1 MPRPCTAPM
10 LIAVVGLAAP
20 VTLAQT
26 IDPFYA
32 ANYSVVDLGSVPGVP
47 ASYGGVT
54 FPSGAPTAL
63 LIGGAANG
71 GSGAIYRID
80 LVRDGS
86 NNITGFSGTAT
97 QISTAPNIDGGLV
110 RGPLG
115 ILFYTGYPINTLGQ
129 IKLGSTA
136 PDKVISLGTFGI
148 ASSVGTMTIVPN
160 GFPGAG
166 LIKIASYNAGLWYS
180 AGLTPDG
187 TGTYDIF
194 DVGPA
199 INIGG
204 GPEGIVYIPTT
215 SPQFSTPSILV
226 SEYSNGRVVSYEI
239 DASGDP
245 IVSTRRVFISGLSGA
260 EGATLDPLT
269 GQFIFS
275 TFGGGNRVIV
285 VRGFRTAPPCYPN
298 CDGSTELPV
307 LSSPDFACFA
317 QRFVQAQAL
326 PSAQQPTAYANC
338 DGSTVFPVLNSLDF
352 SCFLSRYRAGCP

>member
-1 MPRPCTAPM
+1 MPRSCTAPM
-10 LIAVVGLAAP
+10 LIVVVGLAAP

-26 IDPFYA
+26 VDPFYA
-32 ANYSVVDLGSVPGVP
+32 ANYSIVDLGSVPGVP
-47 ASYGGVT
+47 PSYGGVT

-71 GSGAIYRID
+71 GSGAIYRIN

-86 NNITGFSGTAT
+86 NNITGFSGSAT
-97 QISTAPNIDGGLV
+97 QVASAPNIDGGLD

-115 ILFYTGYPINTLGQ
+115 ILFYTGYPINTIGQ
-129 IKLGSTA
+129 IKPGSTG
-136 PDKVISLGTFGI
+136 PDKVISLTPLNI
-148 ASSVGTMTIVPN
+148 AGSVGSLAIVPG

-166 LIKIASYNAGLWYS
+166 LIKIASYNTGFWYS

-187 TGTYDIF
+187 TGTYDLF
-194 DVGPA
+194 NVGPA

-215 SPQFSTPSILV
+215 SPQFATPSILV
-226 SEYSNGRVVSYEI
+226 SEYATGNVVSYNV
-239 DASGDP
+239 DSNGDP
-245 IVSTRRVFISGLSGA
+245 IVSTRRIFISGLSGA

-275 TFGGGNRVIV
+275 TFGGGNRVLV
-285 VRGFRTAPPCYPN
+285 VRGFRTAPPCYAN

-307 LSSPDFACFA
+307 LAAPDFACFA
-317 QRFVQAQAL
+317 QRFIQAQSL
-326 PSAQQPTAYANC
+326 PSGQQTAAYPNC
-338 DGSTVFPVLNSLDF
+338 DGSTIFPVLNSLDF
-352 SCFLSRYRAGCP
+352 ACYLSRYRAGCP